1 MTVGQSVT
9 VNISSPNSGV
19 FYVSTNS
26 NSDSVTANING
37 SSAILTGVS
46 VGGANIN
53 ICQQGYGCGNLY
65 GYVAPTAGGPNSVSA
80 STAASANANPPA
92 LASFSVTSNN
102 VNNNFTGSGVALTF
116 SFQFNQGVINPQV
129 KVNGNQALVNG
140 SGNGPYQSIYTMTGS
155 EASPLPISITFA
167 NANGATGQAYFTV
180 GGLSSVQSTSAVTT
194 VCPSGMTCTP
204 SSLTAVN
211 GFYSFTR
218 YLYMG
223 MTKLGVSDPDVLALQ
238 NRLKSDG
245 IYSGPITGYFGSQTK
260 TAVETYQKKNDLS
273 PLGVIGPGT
282 RNLLNKGI

>member
-140 SGNGPYQSIYTMTGS
+140 SGSGPYQSIYTMTGNEPS
-155 EASPLPISITFA
+155 SLPVSITFA
-167 NANGATGQAYFTV
+167 NANGATRQASFTV
-180 GGLSSVQSTSAVTT
+180 AGSSSSVSVAS
-194 VCPSGMTCTP
+194 SG
-204 SSLTAVN
+204 A
-211 GFYSFTR
+211 YSFTR

-223 MTKLGVSDPDVLALQ
+223 MTKLGVSDPDVVALQ

-260 TAVETYQKKNDLS
+260 TAVETYQKKNGLS